1 MRTLSW
7 QLRHVRILRL
17 RPYWPSVSTG
27 RGRTIDYQLLHQ
39 WSEATPNDSSTL
51 SDPVRL
57 RRRHHHLLLL
67 LLLLLPSF
75 SCSSGR
81 AAEHRSSFGGDIGG
95 WWLLLPALAACW
107 TAGLAVLPLDSSDP
121 PARIVDILTD
131 ARPCAILGLPS
142 QLPALNAAVEMRRV
156 QSILKQ
162 PLSLDVEV
170 VDFEALAAASKPQ
183 LHRGSSSSKETTD
196 GAGDSNSDA
205 AKRNIAGDHRNQDT
219 TTMDDA
225 VAYCWYT
232 SGSSGV
238 PKGCV
243 VSHGSIRAY
252 ASARNAAHG
261 IEAPRRLDQ
270 GGGGCRV
277 LLASAHTFDPSM
289 ADVVCCWAGAAALC
303 VISAASIRQSGSSD
317 PNALSSAVKIHLG
330 RFL

>member
-1 MRTLSW
+1 MPL
-7 QLRHVRILRL
+7 
-17 RPYWPSVSTG
+17 
-27 RGRTIDYQLLHQ
+27 
-39 WSEATPNDSSTL
+39 
-51 SDPVRL
+51 
-57 RRRHHHLLLL
+57 
-67 LLLLLPSF
+67 
-75 SCSSGR
+75 
-81 AAEHRSSFGGDIGG
+81 
-95 WWLLLPALAACW
+95 ALAACW

-252 ASARNAAHG
+252 ASARNATHG

-330 RFL
+330 RCLYCSRATHVQTTPALA